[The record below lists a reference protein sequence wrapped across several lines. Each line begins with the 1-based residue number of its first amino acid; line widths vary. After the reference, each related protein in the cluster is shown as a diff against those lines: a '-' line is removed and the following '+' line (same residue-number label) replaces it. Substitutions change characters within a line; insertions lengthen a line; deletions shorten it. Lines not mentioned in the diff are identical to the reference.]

1 MRGSLSLTERRANFI
16 DSSKWALVISGT
28 RSGISSVS
36 IALGLASALAARSFS
51 CSISFSIDSRIAS
64 LAARWQISVR
74 SAPLKPWT
82 WSEVEG

>member
-1 MRGSLSLTERRANFI
+1 
-16 DSSKWALVISGT
+16 
-28 RSGISSVS
+28 
-36 IALGLASALAARSFS
+36 LASALAARSFS

-82 WSEVEG
+82 WSEGEG